1 MAVRFDLAQGMG
13 MLHRNNAGI
22 RFQRVPMPVR
32 EVLNSFSA
40 DAMPCQRR
48 VAVQWVAAGIL
59 LPTWA
64 SGAGGAQAQM
74 GLSGA
79 INYAGWFRALSQR
92 MAKAYCQQ
100 YLQVLPGAAVDVM
113 GLARKMAQS
122 GSNELARG
130 MQTGRWPADVG
141 RQLED
146 VQKQFALLNQLTAAP
161 ATQTALVV
169 AASEQAD
176 RTLLVAQAV
185 TESIEKMTQAPSAR
199 LVNLA
204 GRQRMLSQRL
214 AKNYFLSAAK
224 VESKVVHAQ
233 LAADAADFRQAL
245 QTLKA
250 APVSTPAIRS
260 ELELADS
267 QWLFFDAALRR
278 PADDAGLN
286 AVATTSERLLGVMD
300 KLTGLYEAALREVLG

>member
-1 MAVRFDLAQGMG
+1 
-13 MLHRNNAGI
+13 MLT
-22 RFQRVPMPVR
+22 R
-32 EVLNSFSA
+32 EFSA
-40 DAMPCQRR
+40 DATPCQRR
-48 VAVQWVAAGIL
+48 VALQWVAAGVL

-64 SGAGGAQAQM
+64 TWSTGAQAQM

-100 YLQVLPGAAVDVM
+100 YLQVLPAAAVDVM
-113 GLARKMAQS
+113 GLARKMVQTGS
-122 GSNELARG
+122 GELARG
-130 MQTGRWPADVG
+130 MQSGQWPAEVG
-141 RQLED
+141 RQLAE
-146 VQKQFALLNQLTAAP
+146 VQKQFALLNQMTSAP
-161 ATQTALVV
+161 ATTTALVA

-176 RTLLVAQAV
+176 RTLLIAQAV
-185 TESIEKMTQAPSAR
+185 TEAIEKMAQAPSAR

-224 VESKVVHAQ
+224 VDSKVVQAQ
-233 LAADAADFRQAL
+233 LASDAADFRQAL

-250 APVSTPAIRS
+250 APVSTSSVRN

-267 QWLFFDAALRR
+267 QWLFFESALRR

-300 KLTGLYEAALREVLG
+300 KLTGLYDAALREVLG

>member
-1 MAVRFDLAQGMG
+1 
-13 MLHRNNAGI
+13 MLLTR
-22 RFQRVPMPVR
+22 Q
-32 EVLNSFSA
+32 LSA
-40 DAMPCQRR
+40 DATPCQRR
-48 VAVQWVAAGIL
+48 VALQWVAAGIL
-59 LPTWA
+59 LPSWA
-64 SGAGGAQAQM
+64 SGAQAQM

-113 GLARKMAQS
+113 GLARKMVQTGS
-122 GSNELARG
+122 GELARG
-130 MQTGRWPADVG
+130 MQSGQWPAEVG
-141 RQLED
+141 RQLTE
-146 VQKQFALLNQLTAAP
+146 VQKQFALLNQMTSAR
-161 ATQTALVV
+161 ATSTALVV

-176 RTLLVAQAV
+176 RTLLIAQAV
-185 TESIEKMTQAPSAR
+185 TEAIEKMAQAPSAR

-224 VESKVVHAQ
+224 VDSKVVQAQ
-233 LAADAADFRQAL
+233 LASDAADFRQAL
-245 QTLKA
+245 QALKA
-250 APVSTPAIRS
+250 APVSTSSIRN

-267 QWLFFDAALRR
+267 QWMFFESALRR
-278 PADDAGLN
+278 PADEAGLN

-300 KLTGLYEAALREVLG
+300 KLTGLYDAALRDLLG

>member
-1 MAVRFDLAQGMG
+1 
-13 MLHRNNAGI
+13 MLT
-22 RFQRVPMPVR
+22 R
-32 EVLNSFSA
+32 EFSA
-40 DAMPCQRR
+40 DATPCQRR
-48 VAVQWVAAGIL
+48 VALQRVAAGVL

-64 SGAGGAQAQM
+64 TWATGAQAQM

-100 YLQVLPGAAVDVM
+100 YLQVLPAAAVDVM
-113 GLARKMAQS
+113 GLTRKMVQTGS
-122 GSNELARG
+122 GELARG
-130 MQTGRWPADVG
+130 MQSGQWPAEVG
-141 RQLED
+141 RQLAE
-146 VQKQFALLNQLTAAP
+146 VQKQFALLNQMTSAP
-161 ATQTALVV
+161 ATTTALVA

-176 RTLLVAQAV
+176 RTLLIAQAV
-185 TESIEKMTQAPSAR
+185 TEAIEKLAQAPSAR

-214 AKNYFLSAAK
+214 AKNYFLNAAK
-224 VESKVVHAQ
+224 VESKVVQAQ
-233 LAADAADFRQAL
+233 LASDAADFRQAL

-250 APVSTPAIRS
+250 APVSTSSIRN

-267 QWLFFDAALRR
+267 QWLFFESALRR

-300 KLTGLYEAALREVLG
+300 KLTGLYDAALREVLG

>member
-1 MAVRFDLAQGMG
+1 
-13 MLHRNNAGI
+13 MLT
-22 RFQRVPMPVR
+22 R
-32 EVLNSFSA
+32 EFSA
-40 DAMPCQRR
+40 DAVPCQRR
-48 VAVQWVAAGIL
+48 VALQRVAAGVL

-64 SGAGGAQAQM
+64 TWATGAQAQM

-100 YLQVLPGAAVDVM
+100 YLQVLPAAAVDVM
-113 GLARKMAQS
+113 GQTRKMVQTGS
-122 GSNELARG
+122 GELARG
-130 MQTGRWPADVG
+130 MQSGQWPAEVG
-141 RQLED
+141 RQLAE
-146 VQKQFALLNQLTAAP
+146 VQKQFALLNQMTSAP
-161 ATQTALVV
+161 ATTTALVA

-176 RTLLVAQAV
+176 RTLLIAQAV
-185 TESIEKMTQAPSAR
+185 TEAIEKMAQAPSAR

-224 VESKVVHAQ
+224 VDSKVVQAQ
-233 LAADAADFRQAL
+233 LASDAADFRQAL

-250 APVSTPAIRS
+250 APVSTSSIRN

-267 QWLFFDAALRR
+267 QWLFFESALRR

-300 KLTGLYEAALREVLG
+300 KLTGLYDAALREVLG

>member
-1 MAVRFDLAQGMG
+1 
-13 MLHRNNAGI
+13 MLT
-22 RFQRVPMPVR
+22 R
-32 EVLNSFSA
+32 EFSA
-40 DAMPCQRR
+40 DATPCQRR
-48 VAVQWVAAGIL
+48 VALQRVAAGVL

-64 SGAGGAQAQM
+64 TWATGAQAQM

-100 YLQVLPGAAVDVM
+100 YLQVLPAAAVDAM
-113 GLARKMAQS
+113 GLARKMVQTGS
-122 GSNELARG
+122 GELARG
-130 MQTGRWPADVG
+130 MQSGQWPAEVG
-141 RQLED
+141 RQLAE
-146 VQKQFALLNQLTAAP
+146 VQKQFALLNQMTSAP
-161 ATQTALVV
+161 ATTTALVA

-176 RTLLVAQAV
+176 RTLLIAQAV
-185 TESIEKMTQAPSAR
+185 TEAIEKLAQAPSAR

-224 VESKVVHAQ
+224 VDSKVVQAQ
-233 LAADAADFRQAL
+233 LASDAADFRQAL

-250 APVSTPAIRS
+250 APVSTSSIRN

-267 QWLFFDAALRR
+267 QWLFFESALRR

-300 KLTGLYEAALREVLG
+300 KLTGLYDAALREVLG

>member
-1 MAVRFDLAQGMG
+1 
-13 MLHRNNAGI
+13 MLT
-22 RFQRVPMPVR
+22 R
-32 EVLNSFSA
+32 EFSA
-40 DAMPCQRR
+40 DATPCQRR
-48 VAVQWVAAGIL
+48 VALQWVAAGVL

-64 SGAGGAQAQM
+64 TWATGAQAQM

-100 YLQVLPGAAVDVM
+100 YLQVLPAAAVDVM
-113 GLARKMAQS
+113 GLARKMVQTGS
-122 GSNELARG
+122 GELARG
-130 MQTGRWPADVG
+130 MQSGQWPAEVG
-141 RQLED
+141 RQLAE
-146 VQKQFALLNQLTAAP
+146 VQKQFALLNQMTSAP
-161 ATQTALVV
+161 ATTTALVA

-176 RTLLVAQAV
+176 RTLLIAQAV
-185 TESIEKMTQAPSAR
+185 TEAIEKMAQAPSAR

-224 VESKVVHAQ
+224 VDSKVVQAQ
-233 LAADAADFRQAL
+233 LASDAADFRQAL
-245 QTLKA
+245 QTLKV
-250 APVSTPAIRS
+250 APVSTSSIRN

-267 QWLFFDAALRR
+267 QWLFFESALRR

-300 KLTGLYEAALREVLG
+300 KLTGLYDAALREVLG

>member
-1 MAVRFDLAQGMG
+1 
-13 MLHRNNAGI
+13 MLT
-22 RFQRVPMPVR
+22 R
-32 EVLNSFSA
+32 EFSA
-40 DAMPCQRR
+40 DAVPCQRR
-48 VAVQWVAAGIL
+48 VALQRVAAGVL

-64 SGAGGAQAQM
+64 TWATGAQAQM

-100 YLQVLPGAAVDVM
+100 YLQVLPAAAVDVM
-113 GLARKMAQS
+113 GLARKMVQTGS
-122 GSNELARG
+122 GELARG
-130 MQTGRWPADVG
+130 MQSGQWPAEVG
-141 RQLED
+141 RQLAE
-146 VQKQFALLNQLTAAP
+146 VQKQFALLNQMTSAP
-161 ATQTALVV
+161 ATTTALVA

-176 RTLLVAQAV
+176 RTLLIAQAV
-185 TESIEKMTQAPSAR
+185 TEAIEKMAQAPSAR

-224 VESKVVHAQ
+224 VDSKVVQAQ
-233 LAADAADFRQAL
+233 LASDAADFRQAL

-250 APVSTPAIRS
+250 APVSTSSIRN

-267 QWLFFDAALRR
+267 QWLFFESALRR

-300 KLTGLYEAALREVLG
+300 KLTGLYDAALREVLG

>member
-1 MAVRFDLAQGMG
+1 
-13 MLHRNNAGI
+13 MLT
-22 RFQRVPMPVR
+22 R
-32 EVLNSFSA
+32 EFSA
-40 DAMPCQRR
+40 DAVPCQRR
-48 VAVQWVAAGIL
+48 VALQRVAAGVL

-64 SGAGGAQAQM
+64 TWATGAQAQM

-100 YLQVLPGAAVDVM
+100 YLQVLPAAAVDVM
-113 GLARKMAQS
+113 GQTRKMVQTGS
-122 GSNELARG
+122 GELARG
-130 MQTGRWPADVG
+130 MQSGQWPAEVG
-141 RQLED
+141 RQLAE
-146 VQKQFALLNQLTAAP
+146 VQKQFALLNQMTSAP
-161 ATQTALVV
+161 ATTTALVA

-176 RTLLVAQAV
+176 RTLLIAQAV
-185 TESIEKMTQAPSAR
+185 TEAIEKLAQAPSAR

-224 VESKVVHAQ
+224 VDSKVVQAQ
-233 LAADAADFRQAL
+233 LASDAADFRQAL

-250 APVSTPAIRS
+250 APVSTSSIRN

-267 QWLFFDAALRR
+267 QWLFFESALRR

-300 KLTGLYEAALREVLG
+300 KLTGLYDAALREVLG

>member
-1 MAVRFDLAQGMG
+1 
-13 MLHRNNAGI
+13 MLT
-22 RFQRVPMPVR
+22 R
-32 EVLNSFSA
+32 EFSA
-40 DAMPCQRR
+40 DAVPCQRR
-48 VAVQWVAAGIL
+48 VALQRVAAGVL

-64 SGAGGAQAQM
+64 TWATGAQAQM

-100 YLQVLPGAAVDVM
+100 YLQVLPAAAVDVM
-113 GLARKMAQS
+113 GLARKMVQTGS
-122 GSNELARG
+122 GELARG
-130 MQTGRWPADVG
+130 MQSGQWPAEVG
-141 RQLED
+141 RQLAE
-146 VQKQFALLNQLTAAP
+146 VQKQFALLNQMTSAP
-161 ATQTALVV
+161 ATTTALVA

-176 RTLLVAQAV
+176 RTLLIAQAV
-185 TESIEKMTQAPSAR
+185 TEAIEKMAQSPSAR

-224 VESKVVHAQ
+224 VDSKVVQAQ
-233 LAADAADFRQAL
+233 LASDAADFRQAL

-250 APVSTPAIRS
+250 APVSTSSIRN

-267 QWLFFDAALRR
+267 QWLFFESALRR

-300 KLTGLYEAALREVLG
+300 KLTGLYDAALREVLG

>member
-1 MAVRFDLAQGMG
+1 
-13 MLHRNNAGI
+13 MLT
-22 RFQRVPMPVR
+22 R
-32 EVLNSFSA
+32 EFSA
-40 DAMPCQRR
+40 DAVPCQRR
-48 VAVQWVAAGIL
+48 VALQRVAAGVL

-64 SGAGGAQAQM
+64 TWATGAQAQM

-100 YLQVLPGAAVDVM
+100 YLQVLPAAAVDVM
-113 GLARKMAQS
+113 GLARKMVQTGS
-122 GSNELARG
+122 GELARG
-130 MQTGRWPADVG
+130 MQSGQWPAEVG
-141 RQLED
+141 RQLAE
-146 VQKQFALLNQLTAAP
+146 VQKQFSLLNQMTSAP
-161 ATQTALVV
+161 ATTTALVA

-176 RTLLVAQAV
+176 RTLLIAQAV
-185 TESIEKMTQAPSAR
+185 TEAIEKMAQAPSAR

-224 VESKVVHAQ
+224 VDSKVVQAQ
-233 LAADAADFRQAL
+233 LASDAADFRQAL

-250 APVSTPAIRS
+250 APVSTSSIRN

-267 QWLFFDAALRR
+267 QWLFFESALRR

-300 KLTGLYEAALREVLG
+300 KLTGLYDAALREVLG

>member
-1 MAVRFDLAQGMG
+1 
-13 MLHRNNAGI
+13 MLT
-22 RFQRVPMPVR
+22 R
-32 EVLNSFSA
+32 EFSA
-40 DAMPCQRR
+40 DATPCQRR
-48 VAVQWVAAGIL
+48 VALQWVAAGVL

-64 SGAGGAQAQM
+64 TWATGAQAQM

-100 YLQVLPGAAVDVM
+100 YLQVLPAAAVDAM
-113 GLARKMAQS
+113 GLARKMVQTGS
-122 GSNELARG
+122 GELARG
-130 MQTGRWPADVG
+130 MQSGQWPAEVG
-141 RQLED
+141 RQLAE
-146 VQKQFALLNQLTAAP
+146 VQKQFSLLNQMTSAP
-161 ATQTALVV
+161 ATTTALVA

-176 RTLLVAQAV
+176 RTLLIAQAV
-185 TESIEKMTQAPSAR
+185 TEAIEKLAQAPSAR

-224 VESKVVHAQ
+224 VDSKVVQAQ
-233 LAADAADFRQAL
+233 LASDAADFRQAL

-250 APVSTPAIRS
+250 APVSTSSIRN

-267 QWLFFDAALRR
+267 QWLFFESALRR

-300 KLTGLYEAALREVLG
+300 KLTGLYDAALREVLG

>member
-1 MAVRFDLAQGMG
+1 
-13 MLHRNNAGI
+13 MLT
-22 RFQRVPMPVR
+22 R
-32 EVLNSFSA
+32 EFSV
-40 DAMPCQRR
+40 DAAPCQRR
-48 VAVQWVAAGIL
+48 VALQRVAAGVL

-64 SGAGGAQAQM
+64 TWATGAQAQM

-100 YLQVLPGAAVDVM
+100 YLQVLPAAAVDVM
-113 GLARKMAQS
+113 GLARKMVQTGS
-122 GSNELARG
+122 GELARG
-130 MQTGRWPADVG
+130 MQSGQWPAEVG
-141 RQLED
+141 RQLAE
-146 VQKQFALLNQLTAAP
+146 VQKQFALLNQMTSAP
-161 ATQTALVV
+161 ATTTALVA

-176 RTLLVAQAV
+176 RTLLIAQAV
-185 TESIEKMTQAPSAR
+185 TEAIEKLAQAPSAR

-224 VESKVVHAQ
+224 VDSKVVQAQ
-233 LAADAADFRQAL
+233 LASDAADFRQAL

-250 APVSTPAIRS
+250 APVSTSSIRN

-267 QWLFFDAALRR
+267 QWLFFESALRR

-300 KLTGLYEAALREVLG
+300 KLTGLYDAALREVLG

>member
-1 MAVRFDLAQGMG
+1 
-13 MLHRNNAGI
+13 MLT
-22 RFQRVPMPVR
+22 R
-32 EVLNSFSA
+32 EFSA
-40 DAMPCQRR
+40 DATPCQRR
-48 VAVQWVAAGIL
+48 VALQRVAAGVL

-64 SGAGGAQAQM
+64 TWATGAQAQM

-100 YLQVLPGAAVDVM
+100 YLQVLPAAAVDVM
-113 GLARKMAQS
+113 GVARKMVQTGS
-122 GSNELARG
+122 GELARG
-130 MQTGRWPADVG
+130 MQSGQWPAEVG
-141 RQLED
+141 RQLAE
-146 VQKQFALLNQLTAAP
+146 VQKQFSLLNQMTSAP
-161 ATQTALVV
+161 ATTTALVA

-176 RTLLVAQAV
+176 RTLLIAQAV
-185 TESIEKMTQAPSAR
+185 TEAIEKLAQAPSAR

-224 VESKVVHAQ
+224 VDSKVVQAQ
-233 LAADAADFRQAL
+233 LASDAADFREAL

-250 APVSTPAIRS
+250 APVSTSSIRN

-267 QWLFFDAALRR
+267 QWLFFESALRR

-300 KLTGLYEAALREVLG
+300 KLTGLYDAALREVLG

>member
-1 MAVRFDLAQGMG
+1 
-13 MLHRNNAGI
+13 MLT
-22 RFQRVPMPVR
+22 R
-32 EVLNSFSA
+32 EFSA
-40 DAMPCQRR
+40 DAVPCQRR
-48 VAVQWVAAGIL
+48 VALQRVAAGVL

-64 SGAGGAQAQM
+64 TWATGAQAQM

-100 YLQVLPGAAVDVM
+100 YLQVLPAAAVDVM
-113 GLARKMAQS
+113 GLARKMVQTGS
-122 GSNELARG
+122 GELARG
-130 MQTGRWPADVG
+130 MQSGQWPAEVG
-141 RQLED
+141 RQLAE
-146 VQKQFALLNQLTAAP
+146 VQKQFSLLNQMTSAP
-161 ATQTALVV
+161 ATTTALVA

-176 RTLLVAQAV
+176 RTLLIAQAV
-185 TESIEKMTQAPSAR
+185 TEAIEKLAQAPSAR

-214 AKNYFLSAAK
+214 AKNYFLNAAK
-224 VESKVVHAQ
+224 VESKVVQAQ
-233 LAADAADFRQAL
+233 LVSDAADFRLAL
-245 QTLKA
+245 QALKA
-250 APVSTPAIRS
+250 APVSTPAIRN

-267 QWLFFDAALRR
+267 QWLFFDSALRR

-300 KLTGLYEAALREVLG
+300 KLTNLYEVALREVLG

>member
-1 MAVRFDLAQGMG
+1 
-13 MLHRNNAGI
+13 MLT
-22 RFQRVPMPVR
+22 R
-32 EVLNSFSA
+32 EFSA
-40 DAMPCQRR
+40 DATPCQRR
-48 VAVQWVAAGIL
+48 VALQRVAAGVL

-64 SGAGGAQAQM
+64 TWATGAQAQM

-100 YLQVLPGAAVDVM
+100 YLQVLPAAAVDVM
-113 GLARKMAQS
+113 GQTRKMVQTGS
-122 GSNELARG
+122 GELARG
-130 MQTGRWPADVG
+130 MQSGQWPVEVG
-141 RQLED
+141 RQLAE
-146 VQKQFALLNQLTAAP
+146 VQKQFALLNQMTSAP
-161 ATQTALVV
+161 ATTTALVA

-176 RTLLVAQAV
+176 RTLLIAQAV
-185 TESIEKMTQAPSAR
+185 TEAIEKMAQAPSAR

-224 VESKVVHAQ
+224 VDSKVVQAQ
-233 LAADAADFRQAL
+233 LASDAADFRQAL

-250 APVSTPAIRS
+250 APVSTSSIRN

-267 QWLFFDAALRR
+267 QWLFFESALRR

-300 KLTGLYEAALREVLG
+300 TLTGLYDAALREVLG

>member
-1 MAVRFDLAQGMG
+1 
-13 MLHRNNAGI
+13 MLT
-22 RFQRVPMPVR
+22 R
-32 EVLNSFSA
+32 EFSA
-40 DAMPCQRR
+40 DAVPCQRR
-48 VAVQWVAAGIL
+48 VALQWVAAGVL

-64 SGAGGAQAQM
+64 TWATGAQAQM

-100 YLQVLPGAAVDVM
+100 YLQVLPAAAVDAM
-113 GLARKMAQS
+113 GLARKMVQTGS
-122 GSNELARG
+122 GELARG
-130 MQTGRWPADVG
+130 MQSGQWPAEVG
-141 RQLED
+141 RQLAE
-146 VQKQFALLNQLTAAP
+146 VQKQFALLNQMTSAP
-161 ATQTALVV
+161 ATTTALVA

-176 RTLLVAQAV
+176 RTLLIAQAV
-185 TESIEKMTQAPSAR
+185 TEAIEKMAQAPSAR

-224 VESKVVHAQ
+224 VDSKVVQAQ
-233 LAADAADFRQAL
+233 LASDAADFRQAL

-250 APVSTPAIRS
+250 APVSTSSIRN

-267 QWLFFDAALRR
+267 QWLFFESALRR

-300 KLTGLYEAALREVLG
+300 KLTGLYDAALREVLG

>member
-1 MAVRFDLAQGMG
+1 MTLKVGAVSSQGVE
-13 MLHRNNAGI
+13 MLRCNNAGI
-22 RFQRVPMPVR
+22 RFQGVLMPVR
-32 EVLNSFSA
+32 ELLNRFSA

-64 SGAGGAQAQM
+64 NGAQAQM

-130 MQTGRWPADVG
+130 MQSGQWPADVG
-141 RQLED
+141 RQLAD

-176 RTLLVAQAV
+176 RTLLVAQTV
-185 TESIEKMTQAPSAR
+185 TESIEKMAQAPSAR

-214 AKNYFLSAAK
+214 AKNYFLNAAK
-224 VESKVVHAQ
+224 VESKVVQAQ
-233 LAADAADFRQAL
+233 LVADAADFRQAL
-245 QTLKA
+245 QTLKT

-267 QWLFFDAALRR
+267 QWLFFDSALRR
-278 PADDAGLN
+278 PADEAGLS

-300 KLTGLYEAALREVLG
+300 KLTSLYEAALREVLG

>member
-1 MAVRFDLAQGMG
+1 
-13 MLHRNNAGI
+13 MLT
-22 RFQRVPMPVR
+22 R
-32 EVLNSFSA
+32 EFSA
-40 DAMPCQRR
+40 DATPCQRR
-48 VAVQWVAAGIL
+48 VALQWVAAGVL

-64 SGAGGAQAQM
+64 TWATGAQAQM

-100 YLQVLPGAAVDVM
+100 YLQVLPAAAVDVM
-113 GLARKMAQS
+113 GLARKMVQTGS
-122 GSNELARG
+122 GELARG
-130 MQTGRWPADVG
+130 MQSGQWPAEVG
-141 RQLED
+141 RQLAE
-146 VQKQFALLNQLTAAP
+146 VQKQFSLLNQMTSAP
-161 ATQTALVV
+161 ATTTALVA

-176 RTLLVAQAV
+176 RTLLIAQAV
-185 TESIEKMTQAPSAR
+185 TEAIEKLAQAPSAR

-224 VESKVVHAQ
+224 VDSKVVQAQ
-233 LAADAADFRQAL
+233 LASDAADFRQAL

-250 APVSTPAIRS
+250 APVSTSSIRN

-267 QWLFFDAALRR
+267 QWLFFESALRR

-300 KLTGLYEAALREVLG
+300 KLTGLYDAALREVLG

>member
-1 MAVRFDLAQGMG
+1 
-13 MLHRNNAGI
+13 MLT
-22 RFQRVPMPVR
+22 R
-32 EVLNSFSA
+32 EFSA
-40 DAMPCQRR
+40 DATPCQRR
-48 VAVQWVAAGIL
+48 VALQWVAAGVL

-64 SGAGGAQAQM
+64 TWATGAQAQM

-100 YLQVLPGAAVDVM
+100 YLQVLPAAAVDVM
-113 GLARKMAQS
+113 GLARKMVQTGS
-122 GSNELARG
+122 GELARG
-130 MQTGRWPADVG
+130 MQSGQWPAEVG
-141 RQLED
+141 RQLAE
-146 VQKQFALLNQLTAAP
+146 VQKQFALLNQMTSAP
-161 ATQTALVV
+161 ATTTALVA

-176 RTLLVAQAV
+176 RTLLIAQAV
-185 TESIEKMTQAPSAR
+185 TEAIEKLAQAPSAR

-224 VESKVVHAQ
+224 VDSKVVQAQ
-233 LAADAADFRQAL
+233 LASDAADFRQAL

-250 APVSTPAIRS
+250 APVSTSSIRN

-267 QWLFFDAALRR
+267 QWLFFESALRR

-300 KLTGLYEAALREVLG
+300 KLTGLYDAALREVLG

>member
-1 MAVRFDLAQGMG
+1 
-13 MLHRNNAGI
+13 MLT
-22 RFQRVPMPVR
+22 R
-32 EVLNSFSA
+32 EFSA
-40 DAMPCQRR
+40 DATPCQRR
-48 VAVQWVAAGIL
+48 VALQWVAAGVL

-64 SGAGGAQAQM
+64 TWATGAQAQM

-100 YLQVLPGAAVDVM
+100 YLQVLPAAAVDVM
-113 GLARKMAQS
+113 GLARKMVQTGS
-122 GSNELARG
+122 GELARG
-130 MQTGRWPADVG
+130 MQSGQWPAEVG
-141 RQLED
+141 RQLAE
-146 VQKQFALLNQLTAAP
+146 VQKQFALLNQMTSAP
-161 ATQTALVV
+161 ATTTALVA

-176 RTLLVAQAV
+176 RTLLIAQAV
-185 TESIEKMTQAPSAR
+185 TEAIEKLAQAPSAR

-224 VESKVVHAQ
+224 VDYKVVQAQ
-233 LAADAADFRQAL
+233 LASDAADFRQAL

-250 APVSTPAIRS
+250 APVSTSSIRN

-267 QWLFFDAALRR
+267 QWLFFESALRR

-300 KLTGLYEAALREVLG
+300 KLTGLYDAALREVLG

>member
-1 MAVRFDLAQGMG
+1 
-13 MLHRNNAGI
+13 MLT
-22 RFQRVPMPVR
+22 R
-32 EVLNSFSA
+32 EFSA
-40 DAMPCQRR
+40 DATPCQRR
-48 VAVQWVAAGIL
+48 VALQWVAAGVL

-64 SGAGGAQAQM
+64 TWATGAQAQM

-100 YLQVLPGAAVDVM
+100 YLQVLPAAAVDVM
-113 GLARKMAQS
+113 GLARKMVQTGS
-122 GSNELARG
+122 GELARG
-130 MQTGRWPADVG
+130 MQSGQWPAEVG
-141 RQLED
+141 RQLAE
-146 VQKQFALLNQLTAAP
+146 VQKQFALLNQMTSAP
-161 ATQTALVV
+161 ATTTALVA

-176 RTLLVAQAV
+176 RTLLIAQAV
-185 TESIEKMTQAPSAR
+185 TEAIEKMAQAPSAR

-224 VESKVVHAQ
+224 VDSKVVQAQ
-233 LAADAADFRQAL
+233 LASDAADFRQAL

-250 APVSTPAIRS
+250 APVSTSSIRN

-267 QWLFFDAALRR
+267 QWLFFESALRR
-278 PADDAGLN
+278 AADDAGLN

-300 KLTGLYEAALREVLG
+300 KLTGLYDAALREVLG

>member
-1 MAVRFDLAQGMG
+1 
-13 MLHRNNAGI
+13 MLT
-22 RFQRVPMPVR
+22 R
-32 EVLNSFSA
+32 EFSA
-40 DAMPCQRR
+40 DAVPCQRR
-48 VAVQWVAAGIL
+48 VALQWVAAGVL

-64 SGAGGAQAQM
+64 TWATGAQAQM

-100 YLQVLPGAAVDVM
+100 YLQVLPAAAVDVM
-113 GLARKMAQS
+113 GLARKMVQTGS
-122 GSNELARG
+122 GELARG
-130 MQTGRWPADVG
+130 MQSGQWPVEVG
-141 RQLED
+141 RQLAE
-146 VQKQFALLNQLTAAP
+146 VQKQFALLNQMTSAP
-161 ATQTALVV
+161 ATTTALVA

-176 RTLLVAQAV
+176 RTLLIAQAV
-185 TESIEKMTQAPSAR
+185 TEAIEKLAQAPSAR

-224 VESKVVHAQ
+224 VDSKVVQAQ
-233 LAADAADFRQAL
+233 LASDAADFRQAL

-250 APVSTPAIRS
+250 APVSTSSIRN

-267 QWLFFDAALRR
+267 QWLFFESALRR

-300 KLTGLYEAALREVLG
+300 KLTGLYDAALREVLG

>member
-1 MAVRFDLAQGMG
+1 
-13 MLHRNNAGI
+13 MLT
-22 RFQRVPMPVR
+22 R
-32 EVLNSFSA
+32 EFSA
-40 DAMPCQRR
+40 DAVPCQRR
-48 VAVQWVAAGIL
+48 VALQWVAAGVL

-64 SGAGGAQAQM
+64 TWATGAQAQM

-100 YLQVLPGAAVDVM
+100 YLQVLPAAAVDVM
-113 GLARKMAQS
+113 GLARKMVQTGS
-122 GSNELARG
+122 GELARG
-130 MQTGRWPADVG
+130 MQSGQWPAEVG
-141 RQLED
+141 RQLAE
-146 VQKQFALLNQLTAAP
+146 VQKQFALLNQMTSAP
-161 ATQTALVV
+161 ATTTALVA

-176 RTLLVAQAV
+176 RTLLIAQAV
-185 TESIEKMTQAPSAR
+185 TEAIEKMAQAPSAR

-224 VESKVVHAQ
+224 VDSKVVQAQ
-233 LAADAADFRQAL
+233 LASDAADFRQAL

-250 APVSTPAIRS
+250 APVSTSSIRN

-267 QWLFFDAALRR
+267 QWLFFESALRR

-300 KLTGLYEAALREVLG
+300 KLTGLYDAALREVLG

>member
-1 MAVRFDLAQGMG
+1 
-13 MLHRNNAGI
+13 MLT
-22 RFQRVPMPVR
+22 R
-32 EVLNSFSA
+32 EFSA
-40 DAMPCQRR
+40 DATPCQRR
-48 VAVQWVAAGIL
+48 VALQRVAAGVL

-64 SGAGGAQAQM
+64 TWATGAQAQM

-100 YLQVLPGAAVDVM
+100 YLQVLPAAAVDVM
-113 GLARKMAQS
+113 GLARKMVQTGS
-122 GSNELARG
+122 GELARG
-130 MQTGRWPADVG
+130 MQSGQWPAEVG
-141 RQLED
+141 RQLAE
-146 VQKQFALLNQLTAAP
+146 VQKQFALLNQMTSAP
-161 ATQTALVV
+161 ATTTALVA

-176 RTLLVAQAV
+176 RTLLIAQAV
-185 TESIEKMTQAPSAR
+185 TEAIEKMAQAPSAR

-224 VESKVVHAQ
+224 VDSKVVQAQ
-233 LAADAADFRQAL
+233 LASDAADFRQAL

-250 APVSTPAIRS
+250 APVSTSSIRN

-267 QWLFFDAALRR
+267 QWLFFESALRR

-300 KLTGLYEAALREVLG
+300 KLTGLYDAALREVLG

>member
-1 MAVRFDLAQGMG
+1 
-13 MLHRNNAGI
+13 MLT
-22 RFQRVPMPVR
+22 R
-32 EVLNSFSA
+32 EFSA
-40 DAMPCQRR
+40 DATPCQRR
-48 VAVQWVAAGIL
+48 VALQRVAAGVL

-64 SGAGGAQAQM
+64 TWATGAQAQM

-100 YLQVLPGAAVDVM
+100 YLQVLPAAAVDVM
-113 GLARKMAQS
+113 GVARKMVQTGS
-122 GSNELARG
+122 GELARG
-130 MQTGRWPADVG
+130 MQSGQWPAEVG
-141 RQLED
+141 RQLAE
-146 VQKQFALLNQLTAAP
+146 VQKQFSLLNQMTSAP
-161 ATQTALVV
+161 ATTTALVA

-176 RTLLVAQAV
+176 RTLLIAQAV
-185 TESIEKMTQAPSAR
+185 TEAIEKLAQAPSAR

-224 VESKVVHAQ
+224 VDSKVVQAQ
-233 LAADAADFRQAL
+233 LASDAADFRQAL

-250 APVSTPAIRS
+250 APVSTSSIRN

-267 QWLFFDAALRR
+267 QWLFFESALRR

-300 KLTGLYEAALREVLG
+300 KLTGLYDAALREVLG

>member
-1 MAVRFDLAQGMG
+1 
-13 MLHRNNAGI
+13 MLT
-22 RFQRVPMPVR
+22 R
-32 EVLNSFSA
+32 EFSA
-40 DAMPCQRR
+40 DATPCQRR
-48 VAVQWVAAGIL
+48 VALQRVAAGVL

-64 SGAGGAQAQM
+64 TWATGAQAQM

-100 YLQVLPGAAVDVM
+100 YLQVLPAAAVDVM
-113 GLARKMAQS
+113 GVARKMVQTGS
-122 GSNELARG
+122 GELARG
-130 MQTGRWPADVG
+130 MQSGQWPAEVG
-141 RQLED
+141 RQLAE
-146 VQKQFALLNQLTAAP
+146 VQKQFALLNQMTSAP
-161 ATQTALVV
+161 ATTTALVA

-176 RTLLVAQAV
+176 RTLLIAQAV
-185 TESIEKMTQAPSAR
+185 TEAIEKLAQAPSAR

-224 VESKVVHAQ
+224 VDSKVVQAQ
-233 LAADAADFRQAL
+233 LASDAADFREAL

-250 APVSTPAIRS
+250 APVSTSSIRN

-267 QWLFFDAALRR
+267 QWLFFESALRR

-300 KLTGLYEAALREVLG
+300 KLTGLYDAALREVLG

>member
-1 MAVRFDLAQGMG
+1 
-13 MLHRNNAGI
+13 MLT
-22 RFQRVPMPVR
+22 R
-32 EVLNSFSA
+32 EFSA
-40 DAMPCQRR
+40 DATPCQRR
-48 VAVQWVAAGIL
+48 VALQWVAAGVL

-64 SGAGGAQAQM
+64 TWATGAQAQM

-100 YLQVLPGAAVDVM
+100 YLQVLPAAAVDVM
-113 GLARKMAQS
+113 GLARKMVQTGS
-122 GSNELARG
+122 GELARG
-130 MQTGRWPADVG
+130 MQSGQWPAEVG
-141 RQLED
+141 RQLAE
-146 VQKQFALLNQLTAAP
+146 VQKQFALLNQMTSAP
-161 ATQTALVV
+161 ATTTALVA

-176 RTLLVAQAV
+176 RTLLIAQAV
-185 TESIEKMTQAPSAR
+185 TEAIEKLAQAPSAR

-224 VESKVVHAQ
+224 VDSKVVQAQ
-233 LAADAADFRQAL
+233 LASDAADFRQAL

-250 APVSTPAIRS
+250 APVSTSSVRN

-267 QWLFFDAALRR
+267 QWLFFESALRR

-300 KLTGLYEAALREVLG
+300 KLTGLYDAALREVLG

>member
-1 MAVRFDLAQGMG
+1 
-13 MLHRNNAGI
+13 MLT
-22 RFQRVPMPVR
+22 R
-32 EVLNSFSA
+32 EFSA
-40 DAMPCQRR
+40 DAVPCQRR
-48 VAVQWVAAGIL
+48 VALQRVAAGVL

-64 SGAGGAQAQM
+64 TWATGAQAQM

-100 YLQVLPGAAVDVM
+100 YLQVLPAAAVDVM
-113 GLARKMAQS
+113 GLARKMVQTGS
-122 GSNELARG
+122 GELARG
-130 MQTGRWPADVG
+130 MQSGQWPVEVG
-141 RQLED
+141 RQLAE
-146 VQKQFALLNQLTAAP
+146 VQKQFALLNQMTSAP
-161 ATQTALVV
+161 ATTTALVA

-176 RTLLVAQAV
+176 RTLLIAQAV
-185 TESIEKMTQAPSAR
+185 TEAIEKLAQAPSAR

-224 VESKVVHAQ
+224 VDSKVVQAQ
-233 LAADAADFRQAL
+233 LASDAADFRQAL

-250 APVSTPAIRS
+250 APVSTSSIRN

-267 QWLFFDAALRR
+267 QWLFFESALRR

-300 KLTGLYEAALREVLG
+300 KLTGLYDAALREVLG

>member
-1 MAVRFDLAQGMG
+1 
-13 MLHRNNAGI
+13 MLT
-22 RFQRVPMPVR
+22 R
-32 EVLNSFSA
+32 EFSA
-40 DAMPCQRR
+40 DAVPCQRR
-48 VAVQWVAAGIL
+48 VALQRVAAGVL

-64 SGAGGAQAQM
+64 TWATGAQAQM

-100 YLQVLPGAAVDVM
+100 YLQVLPAAAVDVM
-113 GLARKMAQS
+113 GLTRKMVQTGS
-122 GSNELARG
+122 GELARG
-130 MQTGRWPADVG
+130 MQSGQWPVEVG
-141 RQLED
+141 RQLAE
-146 VQKQFALLNQLTAAP
+146 VQKQFALLNQMTSAP
-161 ATQTALVV
+161 ATTTALVA

-176 RTLLVAQAV
+176 RTLLIAQAV
-185 TESIEKMTQAPSAR
+185 TEAIEKMAQAPSAR

-224 VESKVVHAQ
+224 VDSKVVQAQ
-233 LAADAADFRQAL
+233 LASDAADFRQAL

-250 APVSTPAIRS
+250 APVSTSSIRN

-267 QWLFFDAALRR
+267 QWLFFESALRR

-300 KLTGLYEAALREVLG
+300 KLTGLYDAALREVLG

>member
-1 MAVRFDLAQGMG
+1 
-13 MLHRNNAGI
+13 MLT
-22 RFQRVPMPVR
+22 R
-32 EVLNSFSA
+32 EFSA
-40 DAMPCQRR
+40 DATPCQRR
-48 VAVQWVAAGIL
+48 VALQWVAAGVL

-64 SGAGGAQAQM
+64 TWATGAQAQM

-100 YLQVLPGAAVDVM
+100 YLQVLPAAAVDVM
-113 GLARKMAQS
+113 GQTRKMVQTGS
-122 GSNELARG
+122 GELARG
-130 MQTGRWPADVG
+130 MQSGQWPAEVG
-141 RQLED
+141 RQLAE
-146 VQKQFALLNQLTAAP
+146 VQKQFALLNQMTSAP
-161 ATQTALVV
+161 ATTTALVA

-176 RTLLVAQAV
+176 RTLLIAQAV
-185 TESIEKMTQAPSAR
+185 TEAIEKMAQAPSAR

-224 VESKVVHAQ
+224 VDSKVVQAQ
-233 LAADAADFRQAL
+233 LASDAADFRQAL

-250 APVSTPAIRS
+250 APVSTSSIRN

-267 QWLFFDAALRR
+267 QWLIFESALRR

-300 KLTGLYEAALREVLG
+300 KLTGLYDAALREVLG

>member
-1 MAVRFDLAQGMG
+1 
-13 MLHRNNAGI
+13 MLT
-22 RFQRVPMPVR
+22 R
-32 EVLNSFSA
+32 EFSA
-40 DAMPCQRR
+40 DATPCQRR
-48 VAVQWVAAGIL
+48 VALQWVAAGVL

-64 SGAGGAQAQM
+64 TWATGAQAQM

-100 YLQVLPGAAVDVM
+100 YLQVLPAAAVDVM
-113 GLARKMAQS
+113 GLARKMAQAGS
-122 GSNELARG
+122 GELAKG
-130 MQTGRWPADVG
+130 AQSGQWPAEVG
-141 RQLED
+141 RQLAE
-146 VQKQFALLNQLTAAP
+146 VQKQFALLNQMTSAP
-161 ATQTALVV
+161 ATTTALVA

-176 RTLLVAQAV
+176 RTLLIAQAV
-185 TESIEKMTQAPSAR
+185 TEAIEKLAQAPSAR

-224 VESKVVHAQ
+224 VDSKVVQAQ
-233 LAADAADFRQAL
+233 LASDAADFRQAL

-250 APVSTPAIRS
+250 APVSTSSIRN

-267 QWLFFDAALRR
+267 QWLFFESALRR

-300 KLTGLYEAALREVLG
+300 KLTGLYDAALREVLG

>member
-1 MAVRFDLAQGMG
+1 
-13 MLHRNNAGI
+13 MLT
-22 RFQRVPMPVR
+22 R
-32 EVLNSFSA
+32 EFSA
-40 DAMPCQRR
+40 DATPCQRR
-48 VAVQWVAAGIL
+48 VALQWVAAGVL

-64 SGAGGAQAQM
+64 TWATGAQAQM
-74 GLSGA
+74 GFSGA

-100 YLQVLPGAAVDVM
+100 YLQVLPAAAVDVM
-113 GLARKMAQS
+113 GLTRKMVQTGS
-122 GSNELARG
+122 GELARG
-130 MQTGRWPADVG
+130 MQSGQWPVEVG
-141 RQLED
+141 RQLAE
-146 VQKQFALLNQLTAAP
+146 VQKQFALLNQMTSAP
-161 ATQTALVV
+161 ATTTALVA

-176 RTLLVAQAV
+176 RTLLIAQAV
-185 TESIEKMTQAPSAR
+185 TEAIEKMAQAPSAR

-224 VESKVVHAQ
+224 VDSKVVQAQ
-233 LAADAADFRQAL
+233 LASDAADFRQAL

-250 APVSTPAIRS
+250 APVSTSSIRN

-267 QWLFFDAALRR
+267 QWLFFESALRR

-300 KLTGLYEAALREVLG
+300 KLTGLYDAALREVLG